1 MLKLRLYLCPDLMMV
16 AVVMEDV
23 NAGHHYERSTTGRHT
38 ATGDVFVVA
47 FWLSSQ
53 SRVFVCTVVEL
64 TTAFVSVR
72 MTCLQI

>member
-1 MLKLRLYLCPDLMMV
+1 MIK
-16 AVVMEDV
+16 DV
-23 NAGHHYERSTTGRHT
+23 NAGHHDERSTTGRHK

-47 FWLSSQ
+47 FWLYSQ
-53 SRVFVCTVVEL
+53 THVFVYAAAEL